1 VHVPRHFATIWHC
14 GGVFLRQICHPLPLD
29 KTLDRLESR
38 GLATPVLQST
48 TNVYRIG
55 PIMHTTATCPGPG
68 AEPYPARV
76 RELIESPSCQK
87 CSWQLSTSVGKLLQL
102 ASWWFSLADL
112 TEHELPPTWRSAMLL
127 HAACGSPARLTL
139 DASSTHL
146 DVLDPLRRQVLA
158 RADMARA
165 AALAHQGVASLHR
178 SVAALGYEHQVSA
191 SQARQFA
198 TWAAE
203 TGTLQLRR
211 SSNDVWDEGLA
222 AALGPCVQ
230 VLATPRAAPL
240 TWATS
245 MVDATSVL
253 AASEFI
259 PHVILSGL
267 SNGVLTGSIP
277 ELTAAGLVQLGFDVV
292 PAPQCPQGVLV
303 MAAQLFDQSRATELG
318 DLATA
323 LAAANAITS

>member
-1 VHVPRHFATIWHC
+1 
-14 GGVFLRQICHPLPLD
+14 
-29 KTLDRLESR
+29 
-38 GLATPVLQST
+38 
-48 TNVYRIG
+48 
-55 PIMHTTATCPGPG
+55 
-68 AEPYPARV
+68 
-76 RELIESPSCQK
+76 
-87 CSWQLSTSVGKLLQL
+87 
-102 ASWWFSLADL
+102 
-112 TEHELPPTWRSAMLL
+112 
-127 HAACGSPARLTL
+127 
-139 DASSTHL
+139 
-146 DVLDPLRRQVLA
+146 
-158 RADMARA
+158 MARA
-165 AALAHQGVASLHR
+165 AAIAHPGVASLHR